1 MPDSPAAPQ
10 RQTSTPAGG
19 PALQQSRR
27 PTLGRRLLIPLI
39 GLCVFTSAVLITEF
53 ANRLVAGEL
62 EARTHADTLGFA
74 GNLRAGIDREL
85 NSILFISSG
94 LSAYLTV
101 RRDSLDE
108 REVNAILKQLFDS
121 NRHVRNFGVAVGH
134 RLTYIYPRAGNEAAI
149 GLNYPDQPQQWPA
162 VQRAIDSNR
171 GTLAGPLT
179 LVQGGEGLIF
189 RVPVRVDGHYWG
201 LLSTV
206 IDPQSLF
213 RTAIGELG
221 NAPYDFAIRGRD
233 GLGWHGETFLGD
245 TALFDD
251 ERTVTLAMEVP
262 NGQWVIAARPRVSSG
277 TGNIGLMLR
286 GMGLALALL
295 LALATVN
302 LLRHRAELARL
313 ALFDPLTALPN
324 RRYLEDN
331 CSEVIDTGPIR
342 GPRSHSGLLFID
354 LDGFKLI
361 NDRHGHK
368 AGDAVLK
375 IVGERIC
382 SQVRSGDT
390 VARWG
395 GDELVVV
402 VPESNFDDLGQLSQR
417 LRQVVEQ
424 PIEFDG
430 LALQVGASI
439 GWALPPEDGGSL
451 RELLKVADQRM
462 YEQKTRRKGAG

>member
-1 MPDSPAAPQ
+1 MPDPTAPPRQPASDAPGPQHQ
-10 RQTSTPAGG
+10 RPSF
-19 PALQQSRR
+19 
-27 PTLGRRLLIPLI
+27 GRRLLIPLA
-39 GLCVFTSAVLITEF
+39 GLCVFAVAMLAAEF

-62 EARTHADTLGFA
+62 AARTHADTLGFA
-74 GNLRAGIDREL
+74 SGLRAGIDREL

-101 RRDSLDE
+101 RRNSLDD
-108 REVNAILKQLFDS
+108 REVNAILEQLFAS
-121 NRHVRNFGVAVGH
+121 NRHVRNFGIAIGY
-134 RLTYIYPRAGNEAAI
+134 RIAYIFPVEGNEQAL
-149 GLNYPDQPQQWPA
+149 GLNYPDQPQQWPS

-171 GTLAGPLT
+171 GTLAGPLK

-189 RVPVRVDGHYWG
+189 RSPIRVSGRYWG

-206 IDPQSLF
+206 IDTQSLF
-213 RTAIGELG
+213 RAAIGELRD
-221 NAPYDFAIRGRD
+221 APYDFAIRGRD
-233 GLGWHGETFLGD
+233 GLGWQGETFLGD
-245 TALFDD
+245 AGLLDD
-251 ERTVTLAMEVP
+251 KRSVTLTIEVP
-262 NGQWVIAARPRVSSG
+262 NGQWVVAARARGDGG

-295 LALATVN
+295 LANATIG

-313 ALFDPLTALPN
+313 ALFDPLTSLPN

-331 CSEVIDTGPIR
+331 CSDVLEIGGV
-342 GPRSHSGLLFID
+342 RSTRICSGLLFID
-354 LDGFKLI
+354 LDGFKQI
-361 NDRHGHK
+361 NDRSGHK

-375 IVGERIC
+375 VVGERIC

-402 VPESNFDDLGQLSQR
+402 VPEASHGDLQQLSAR
-417 LRQVVEQ
+417 LHQIVEQ
-424 PIEFDG
+424 PIEYDG
-430 LALQVGASI
+430 HLLQVGASI
-439 GWALPPEDGGSL
+439 GWALPPEDGSSL

-462 YEQKTRRKGAG
+462 YEQKKRRKSAA